1 MTPVM
6 RKLSVLN
13 LSSSHGVRTR
23 KSNAESNQQQLES
36 VKRNLSLDLGP
47 SNRDDVR
54 LDPVDDAD
62 EVQEENKETN
72 DRCKL
77 PMKDQMALDMAKLW
91 MRRTK

>member
-1 MTPVM
+1 M

-23 KSNAESNQQQLES
+23 KSNAESNQRQLES

-54 LDPVDDAD
+54 FDPVDVSN
-62 EVQEENKETN
+62 EVQEEEKENN
-72 DRCKL
+72 DQYKL
-77 PMKDQMALDMAKLW
+77 PRKNQIAQDIAKLW
-91 MRRTK
+91 MKRTK

>member
-13 LSSSHGVRTR
+13 LSSSQGVRNR
-23 KSNAESNQQQLES
+23 KLNAESNQRQLES
-36 VKRNLSLDLGP
+36 VKRNLSLYLGP

-54 LDPVDDAD
+54 LDPVNDAD

-77 PMKDQMALDMAKLW
+77 PMKDQMALDIAKLW
-91 MRRTK
+91 MKRTK